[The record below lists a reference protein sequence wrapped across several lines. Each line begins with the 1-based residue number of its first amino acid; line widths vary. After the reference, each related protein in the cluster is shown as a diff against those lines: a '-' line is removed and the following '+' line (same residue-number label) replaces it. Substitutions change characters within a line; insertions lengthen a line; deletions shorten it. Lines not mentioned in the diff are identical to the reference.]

1 MGRTITSINRRAARA
16 AALVLLLLALPA
28 WAADKKPQ
36 AKKPTNDDCL
46 ACHQD
51 SSLSHDVNGKSVSL
65 AVDPDKFK
73 NSIHGGMFTCVDCHD
88 DLKEAP
94 HTATPK
100 KVSCAKCHADSEAAY
115 SHSVHATAI
124 KNGGAI
130 GERAPTCISCHG
142 DAHEIVPGTDPNSKV
157 FRANI
162 PNTCGSC
169 HGQKF
174 VTDAA
179 GLSPTTVVNYQASV
193 HGMAVKQGDTAHPIP
208 GQLDHKT
215 GNAAVCTDCHGNHE
229 ILPPNNAKS
238 PIFKFNV
245 PQTCGK
251 CHTDVS
257 QQFMASI
264 HGQAITRGNWQSPV
278 CTDCHGIHS
287 IKNHLDPQSPVASA
301 NLATATC
308 GNCHEGVRLT
318 NDFGVPG
325 SRASTYRD
333 SYHGLASKLGS
344 QVVANCA
351 SCHGVHNILPSSDPH
366 STINPANL
374 VATCGHCHP
383 GAGEKFALGKVHINA
398 PVSRDAGSIGTMW
411 VRRAYMFIIALTL
424 GGMLLH
430 NLLIWRRKLLL
441 RKAREPR
448 TVIRMTPRQRWQHA
462 ALLLS
467 FFALALTGFALKYPD
482 SWAAWVLGSSESIR
496 RIGHRIAAVV
506 LLSVGVYHVV
516 YCIVTREGRRLFL
529 DFLPKLS
536 DVSELRQT
544 LLYFLGRS
552 EQKPRYGRFSY
563 ADKFEYLALV
573 WGTFLMGVTGLVL
586 WFPELISRW
595 IPRWW
600 LDIAAALHF
609 YEAILAVS
617 AIFIWHFYFVIFD
630 PDVYPLNWAFWDGK
644 ISEHHLREHHPLQY
658 EDLQHPAAGDD
669 PFSTATPKSREEE
682 PVAH

>member
-1 MGRTITSINRRAARA
+1 MGRTIRRISRRAAGVGA
-16 AALVLLLLALPA
+16 FVLLLLAMPG
-28 WAADKKPQ
+28 WAADKKP
-36 AKKPTNDDCL
+36 KLPGNDDCL

-51 SSLSHDVNGKSVSL
+51 ASLSHDVNGKAVSL
-65 AVDPDKFK
+65 AVDPEKFK
-73 NSIHGGMFTCVDCHD
+73 ASIHGGMFTCVDCHD

-94 HTATPK
+94 HTTTPK
-100 KVSCAKCHADSEAAY
+100 KVSCAKCHADSETAY
-115 SHSVHATAI
+115 SHSVHAIAI

-130 GERAPTCISCHG
+130 GERAPTCVSCHG
-142 DAHEIVPGTDPNSKV
+142 DAHQILPGSDSNSKV

-162 PNTCGSC
+162 PTTCGSC

-174 VTDAA
+174 VTDTA
-179 GLSPTTVVNYQASV
+179 GLSPTTLVNYQASV
-193 HGMAVKQGDTAHPIP
+193 HGMAVSHGDTAHEIP

-229 ILPPNNAKS
+229 ILPPNNPKS

-257 QQFMASI
+257 QQFMTSI
-264 HGQAITRGNWQSPV
+264 HGQAIQKGNWQSPV

-287 IKNHLDPQSPVASA
+287 IKNHLDPKSPVAAA

-318 NDFGVPG
+318 TDFGVAG
-325 SRASTYRD
+325 GRASSYLD

-366 STINPANL
+366 STINAANL
-374 VATCGHCHP
+374 VTTCGHCHP
-383 GAGEKFALGKVHINA
+383 GAGQKFAQAKVHINT

-411 VRRAYMFIIALTL
+411 VRRAYMLIIALTL

-430 NLLIWRRKLLL
+430 NLLIWRRKVLL
-441 RKAREPR
+441 RKAREQR
-448 TVIRMTPRQRWQHA
+448 TVLRMTPRQRIQHA
-462 ALLLS
+462 ALLVS
-467 FFALALTGFALKYPD
+467 FFFLALSGFALKYPD
-482 SWAAWVLGSSESIR
+482 SWAAWMLGSNEAIR
-496 RIGHRIAAVV
+496 HIGHRIAAVV
-506 LLSVGVYHVV
+506 LLSVGLYHVI
-516 YCIVTREGRRLFL
+516 YCIVTREGRQLFL
-529 DFLPKLS
+529 DFLPTLT
-536 DVSELRQT
+536 DVTDLRMT
-544 LLYFLGRS
+544 LLYYVGRS
-552 EQKPRYGRFSY
+552 DEKPRYGRFSY

-573 WGTFLMGVTGLVL
+573 WGTVLMGITGLVL
-586 WFPELISRW
+586 WFPVLISRW
-595 IPRWW
+595 MPRWW

-617 AIFIWHFYFVIFD
+617 AIFVWHFYFVIFD

-658 EDLQHPAAGDD
+658 EALQQPAAQDD
-669 PFSTATPKSREEE
+669 AAAAPESREEE

>member
-1 MGRTITSINRRAARA
+1 
-16 AALVLLLLALPA
+16 LLLLATSA
-28 WAADKKPQ
+28 GAADKKP
-36 AKKPTNDDCL
+36 KLPSNDDCL

-73 NSIHGGMFTCVDCHD
+73 NSIHGGMFTCVDCHE

-94 HTATPK
+94 HTTTPK
-100 KVSCAKCHADSEAAY
+100 KVSCAKCHADSDTAY
-115 SHSVHATAI
+115 SHSVHANAI
-124 KNGGAI
+124 KGGGAI
-130 GERAPTCISCHG
+130 GERAPTCTSCHG
-142 DAHEIVPGTDPNSKV
+142 DTHQILPGSDPNSKV

-162 PNTCGSC
+162 ANTCGSC

-179 GLSPTTVVNYQASV
+179 GLSPTTFANYQQSV
-193 HGMAVKQGDTAHPIP
+193 HGMAVKNGDTQHEIP

-229 ILPPNNAKS
+229 ILPPSNPKS

-251 CHTDVS
+251 CHNDVS
-257 QQFMASI
+257 QQFMTSI
-264 HGQAITRGNWQSPV
+264 HGKAITKGNWQSPV

-287 IKNHLDPQSPVASA
+287 IKNHLDPKSPVAAA

-308 GNCHEGVRLT
+308 GGCHEGVRLT
-318 NDFGVPG
+318 NDFGVAG
-325 SRASTYRD
+325 ARTSTYND

-344 QVVANCA
+344 RVVANCA

-366 STINPANL
+366 STINAANL
-374 VATCGHCHP
+374 AHTCGNCHRN
-383 GAGEKFALGKVHINA
+383 ASQKFAQGKIHIND
-398 PVSRDAGSIGTMW
+398 PVSRDAGSVGTMW
-411 VRRAYMFIIALTL
+411 VRRAYLLIITLTL
-424 GGMLLH
+424 AGMLMH
-430 NLLIWRRKLLL
+430 NLLIWRRKVLK
-441 RKAREPR
+441 RREMEAR
-448 TVIRMTPRQRWQHA
+448 TVLRMSPRQRIQHA

-467 FFALALTGFALKYPD
+467 FFFLALSGFALKYPE
-482 SWAAWVLGSSESIR
+482 SWMAWVLGSSEAVR
-496 RIGHRIAAVV
+496 HIGHRIAAVV
-506 LLSVGVYHVV
+506 LLSVGLYHVI
-516 YCIVTREGRRLFL
+516 YCIATREGRQLAL

-536 DVSELRQT
+536 DVTDLRMT
-544 LLYFLGRS
+544 LLYYAGRS
-552 EQKPRYGRFSY
+552 DQKPRYGRFSY

-573 WGTFLMGVTGLVL
+573 WGTILMGVTGLVL
-586 WFPELISRW
+586 WFPVLISRW
-595 IPRWW
+595 LPRWW
-600 LDIAAALHF
+600 LDIASALHF

-617 AIFIWHFYFVIFD
+617 AIFVWHFYFVIFD

-644 ISEHHLREHHPLQY
+644 ISEHHLREHHPLVY
-658 EDLQHPAAGDD
+658 EELQQAPAEAEPQAGE
-669 PFSTATPKSREEE
+669 PESREEE